1 MGSVRVTVD
10 AEGRLVLPEEI
21 RQSLGIVGG
30 GTLDLRVSGD
40 ELRGSVEPPP
50 IHSLADAVAALRDVV
65 PPWKE
70 GEPLL
75 SEVLIAERRAEAAR
89 DLAEEMAD
97 IAERAR
103 AKRR

>member
-40 ELRGSVEPPP
+40 ELR
-50 IHSLADAVAALRDVV
+50 AVSWEARLKRVRELIPA
-65 PPWKE
+65 WKP
-70 GEPLL
+70 GDPLM
-75 SEVLIAERRAEAAR
+75 SEELIADRRAEARR
-89 DLAEEMAD
+89 DLEEYERD
-97 IAERAR
+97 IA
-103 AKRR
+103 RRGKAP